1 MGSIARQ
8 AVWNTVFT
16 YLGIALGFVNV
27 VLLYPK
33 VLAPDEFGLT
43 RLMMALVTVVAQ
55 VALFGAEN
63 TVIRFFPVFR
73 DPARAH
79 RGLLGM
85 LLLFGLVVTT
95 VATIALTALHGT
107 LARVFSDAHGLY
119 GHYGLWLLPMLAGE
133 VYFIL
138 LRAYS
143 RALRRTVPPIV
154 VRELLLR
161 FMQTAI
167 ILYQAWWPM
176 PFGSF
181 IVAYSGL
188 FVLATLLLA
197 GDLWRA
203 GHFRIAL
210 HQRWLPLRLRRTMFT
225 YGRYTL
231 TASLTGVVLGNIDQI
246 MIGALLGD
254 GLSQVAFYAV
264 AFYFG
269 SVIAAPGR
277 ALHHAAMPAVA
288 DAWKRRD
295 MPVLRRIYSGSS
307 MAQTV
312 VSGFLFV
319 LMWGSID
326 DLFTLLPGSYAG
338 AAPVAIVVGLAY
350 YLNSMVG
357 LNQGIIAMSRSYR
370 LDAWTS
376 IVLLVLN
383 VTGNFFLVRA
393 FGIVGAA
400 WATLLSLLLVNA
412 YRTGHLFHR
421 HGLWPFQWR
430 TVFAVL
436 LVAAMALVLP
446 WVPFTGDPLWDIVL
460 RSAAIALTY
469 WPAAYVMGLLP
480 DLMALVRRERG

>member
-33 VLAPDEFGLT
+33 VLAPGEFGLT

-55 VALFGAEN
+55 VVLFGAEN

-73 DPARAH
+73 DPARQH

-85 LLLFGLVVTT
+85 ILLFGTVVT
-95 VATIALTALHGT
+95 AAACLLLWAMHGV
-107 LARVFSDAHGLY
+107 LSHVFGDVHDLYSKHGM
-119 GHYGLWLLPMLAGE
+119 WLLPMLAGE
-133 VYFIL
+133 TFFIL

-143 RALRRTVPPIV
+143 RALRRTVPPII
-154 VRELLLR
+154 VREMLLR
-161 FMQTAI
+161 LMQMII
-167 ILYQAWWPM
+167 ILYQAWRPL
-176 PFGSF
+176 PFDQF
-181 IVAYSGL
+181 IVVYSSV

-203 GHFRIAL
+203 GHFHLRPGG
-210 HQRWLPLRLRRTMFT
+210 HWLPTRLRRSMFT

-295 MPVLRRIYSGSS
+295 MPVLRRIYSGS
-307 MAQTV
+307 ALTQTV

-326 DLFTLLPGSYAG
+326 DLFAMLPPAYAG
-338 AAPVAIVVGLAY
+338 AAHVATVVGLAY
-350 YLNSMVG
+350 FLNSMVG

-383 VTGNFFLVRA
+383 VAGNFLLVRT

-400 WATLLSLLLVNA
+400 VATLLSMLLVNIYRTGYLFRRYSLWPFDRRIVFALLLVA
-412 YRTGHLFHR
+412 LM
-421 HGLWPFQWR
+421 
-430 TVFAVL
+430 
-436 LVAAMALVLP
+436 AMVLP
-446 WVPFTGDPLWDIVL
+446 WVPFTGSPLWDIVL
-460 RSAAIALTY
+460 RSAVITIAY
-469 WPAAYVMGLLP
+469 WPAAYVLGLLP
-480 DLMALVRRERG
+480 DLLALVRRR

>member
-16 YLGIALGFVNV
+16 YIGIALGFVNV

-43 RLMMALVTVVAQ
+43 RLMMAIVTIVAQ
-55 VALFGAEN
+55 IALFGAEN
-63 TVIRFFPVFR
+63 TVIRFFPIFR
-73 DPARAH
+73 DPARHH

-85 LLLFGLVVTT
+85 LLLFGSV
-95 VATIALTALHGT
+95 VATLAGIVLLALHGY
-107 LARVFSDAHGLY
+107 LSQVFSDGAGLY
-119 GHYGLWLLPMLAGE
+119 RSYGLWLLPMLAGE
-133 VYFIL
+133 VFFIL

-161 FMQTAI
+161 LLQTLI
-167 ILYQAWWPM
+167 ILYQAWQPM
-176 PFGSF
+176 AFGHF
-181 IVAYSGL
+181 IVVYSSV
-188 FVLATLLLA
+188 FVLATLLLVA
-197 GDLWRA
+197 DLWRA

-210 HQRWLPLRLRRTMFT
+210 QQRWLPQRLRRTMFT

-231 TASLTGVVLGNIDQI
+231 TASLTGVVLGNIDQL

-277 ALHHAAMPAVA
+277 ALYHAAMPAVA

-295 MPVLRRIYSGSS
+295 IPVLRRIYGSS
-307 MAQTV
+307 SLTQTV

-319 LMWGSID
+319 LMWGSIH
-326 DLFTLLPGSYAG
+326 DLFTLLPGGYAG
-338 AAPVAIVVGLAY
+338 AAPVAIVIGLAY
-350 YLNSMVG
+350 FLNSMVG

-376 IVLLVLN
+376 VVLLVLN
-383 VTGNFFLVRA
+383 VAGNFFLVRS

-400 WATLLSLLLVNA
+400 WATLLSLLLVNL
-412 YRTGHLFHR
+412 YRTGYLFKR
-421 HGLWPFQWR
+421 YGLWPFGWR
-430 TVFAVL
+430 SLFAVL
-436 LVAAMALVLP
+436 LVAGLCMALP

-460 RSAAIALTY
+460 RSAAITVAY
-469 WPAAYVMGLLP
+469 WPAAYVLGLLP
-480 DLMALVRRERG
+480 DVLALVRR